1 MYLRSKSLEELA
13 AACRWYVVA
22 LRAHGI
28 DEFGIRFF
36 DRFSNYLYQRF
47 GWDMVRGWSHS
58 IRDHSRN
65 DEEAFDRFFEIVDDF
80 LRHEKGS
87 TILAVRNAAQLVC
100 VSGGDQLARRGR
112 LMQDLKIITNGAL
125 LARDGRIDWVGPTA
139 ELPPLPADAE
149 VIDAAG
155 KTVLPGFI
163 DSHTH
168 LVFAGSREDEFE
180 QRLRGLSYHE
190 IAAQGGGINA
200 SVRRVR
206 RASREELKALARGR
220 LDRLL
225 RFGATTVEVKS
236 GYGLTVADELK
247 CLEVIAELNAEG
259 PLELVPTF
267 LGAHAVPPEFQG
279 DRDGYLRLLTDEMLP
294 EVARR
299 RLAEFC
305 DVFCETGVFSLEESE
320 RVLARARDLGL
331 RLKLHAD
338 ELTPLGGAELA
349 AHLGAVSADHLL
361 CITEGGVEALAAAG
375 TVATLLPGTAFFLG
389 MAAAPARRLI
399 ERGLAVA
406 LASDCNPGTCPTEN
420 LPLLGTMACTQMK
433 MLPGEVVTALTL
445 NAAAAVGRAD
455 RLGSLEVGK
464 QADLVLWDVPD
475 YRQLFYHFGV
485 HQAWRVIKRGRV
497 VHAA

>member
-1 MYLRSKSLEELA
+1 MTL
-13 AACRWYVVA
+13 V
-22 LRAHGI
+22 
-28 DEFGIRFF
+28 IR
-36 DRFSNYLYQRF
+36 
-47 GWDMVRGWSHS
+47 G
-58 IRDHSRN
+58 
-65 DEEAFDRFFEIVDDF
+65 
-80 LRHEKGS
+80 
-87 TILAVRNAAQLVC
+87 AAQLLRVL
-100 VSGGDQLARRGR
+100 GRGQPARRGR
-112 LMQDLKIITNGAL
+112 LMQDLDIIANGAL
-125 LARDGRIDWVGPTA
+125 IARDGLIDWVGPSA
-139 ELPPLPADAE
+139 ELPPLPAGAE

-155 KTVLPGFI
+155 KCVLPGLI

-180 QRLRGLSYHE
+180 QRLRGHSYQE
-190 IAAQGGGINA
+190 ISARGGGINA
-200 SVRRVR
+200 SVRCVR
-206 RASREELKALARGR
+206 QASREELKALARPR

-225 RFGATTVEVKS
+225 SFGVTTVEVKS
-236 GYGLTVADELK
+236 GYGLTPADELK

-267 LGAHAVPPEFQG
+267 LGAHALPPEFRA
-279 DRDGYLRLLTDEMLP
+279 DRAGYLRLLTEEMLP

-320 RVLARARDLGL
+320 RILSRARDLGL
-331 RLKLHAD
+331 GLKLHAD

-349 AHLGAVSADHLL
+349 ARLGAVSADHLL
-361 CITEGGVEALAAAG
+361 CITDAGVEALAAAG

-389 MAAAPARRLI
+389 VPWAPARRLI

-420 LPLLGTMACTQMK
+420 LPLVGTMACTQMK
-433 MLPGEVVTALTL
+433 MLPAEVVTALTL

-455 RLGSLEVGK
+455 RLGSLEAGK
-464 QADLVLWDVPD
+464 QADLVLCDVPD

-485 HQAWRVIKRGRV
+485 SHVERVIKRGRV
-497 VHAA
+497 VYQAGAGAAGRGSGPAPG